1 MLADH
6 LGPNLAILFC
16 GTAAGRT
23 SAALGHYYARPCN
36 KFWSLLADT
45 GLTPRRL
52 RPDEDHLLPDF
63 GIGLT
68 DLAKGVSGMDHEI
81 PKAAFA
87 PQVLAGLIGQWRP
100 RAVAFTSLTAARLGL
115 GDKTLTEGRLPDDH
129 RWPQVALWALQSP
142 SGANAHF
149 TAKSWHALA
158 EWRRGLR

>member
-1 MLADH
+1 MLPDH

-23 SAALGHYYARPCN
+23 SAALGHYYARPGN
-36 KFWSLLADT
+36 KFWGLLAET

-52 RPDEDHLLPDF
+52 RPDEDYLLPGF

-87 PQVLAGLIGQWRP
+87 PQVVAALISQWRP

-115 GDKTLTEGRLPDDH
+115 GDKGLAEGRLPADP
-129 RWPQVALWALQSP
+129 RWPDVALWALQSP

-149 TAKSWHALA
+149 TARSWQDLA
-158 EWRRGLR
+158 DWHRGPP